1 MRKQKIYIFHVYLQI
16 LKTGIH
22 KEVYIKR
29 VHYNVVG
36 WSVCL
41 RDPVSYKV
49 EHYDVVS
56 VQAT

>member
-16 LKTGIH
+16 AMILKTGIH
-22 KEVYIKR
+22 EEG
-29 VHYNVVG
+29 HYNVVG

-41 RDPVSYKV
+41 RDSVSYKV